1 MSKTLRLPC
10 LLHGTCKATVKQFGY
25 WNEQTLL
32 PWKWTDSKKFIKDP
46 QRHKRFYPDLSS
58 PEYVSISDNTECSHC
73 SIPLTLWTVKGNT
86 GFHTSLVSCLCDLLM
101 FACNS
106 KSSKTWWNFSKFIS
120 MKPSLKELQHQTTQ
134 LVFCKWLSQHN
145 ILTQGS
151 AVKRKPVLL
160 PHPKQCI
167 MLIK

>member
-58 PEYVSISDNTECSHC
+58 PEYVSISDNTGCSHC
-73 SIPLTLWTVKGNT
+73 SIPLSERKYRIPHQPSQLSLWSV
-86 GFHTSLVSCLCDLLM
+86 HVCLY
-101 FACNS
+101 S
-106 KSSKTWWNFSKFIS
+106 KSSKTWWKFSKFIS
-120 MKPSLKELQHQTTQ
+120 MKLSLKELQHQTTQ